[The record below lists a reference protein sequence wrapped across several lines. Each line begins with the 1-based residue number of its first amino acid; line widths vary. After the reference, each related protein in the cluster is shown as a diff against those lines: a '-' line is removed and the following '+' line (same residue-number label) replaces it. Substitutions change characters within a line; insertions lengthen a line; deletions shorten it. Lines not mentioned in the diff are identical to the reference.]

1 MCMFV
6 EGWEGKLLVKVKE
19 RETGENVY
27 VCGGVGGKATGEGKR
42 EGDRRECVC
51 LWRGWEGE
59 SYW

>member
-6 EGWEGKLLVKVKE
+6 E
-19 RETGENVY
+19 
-27 VCGGVGGKATGEGKR
+27 GVGGKATGEGKR

-51 LWRGWEGE
+51 LWRGGRE

>member
-42 EGDRRECVC
+42 G
-51 LWRGWEGE
+51 
-59 SYW
+59 

>member
-6 EGWEGKLLVKVKE
+6 EGVGGGKLLVKVKE

-27 VCGGVGGKATGEGKR
+27 VCGGGGR
-42 EGDRRECVC
+42 
-51 LWRGWEGE
+51 E